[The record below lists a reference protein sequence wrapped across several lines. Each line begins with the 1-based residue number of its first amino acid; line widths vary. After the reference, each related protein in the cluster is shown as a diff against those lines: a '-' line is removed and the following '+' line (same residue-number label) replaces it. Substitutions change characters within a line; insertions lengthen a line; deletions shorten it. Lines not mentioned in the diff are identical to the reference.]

1 MEEGENEGVALEREL
16 GEELGFK
23 VAIITKLGVVK
34 DYYNLINRANIS
46 NYYLVRKTGETE
58 KHFTQS
64 ETKLR

>member
-34 DYYNLINRANIS
+34 DYYN
-46 NYYLVRKTGETE
+46 
-58 KHFTQS
+58 
-64 ETKLR
+64 